1 VPKEKIDRVEVF
13 CALVIT
19 IKKLLHLALH
29 CIPKVLRSGSVGNFV
44 RFSLT
49 ATVAG
54 DTTHVRA
61 HAVPHKGG
69 TALVLFNLNE
79 ATSEPITVTLS

>member
-1 VPKEKIDRVEVF
+1 
-13 CALVIT
+13 
-19 IKKLLHLALH
+19 
-29 CIPKVLRSGSVGNFV
+29 VGNFV